1 MTIFRMLRFCIAVFF
16 AVVACVLADLL
27 RRCVIVDA
35 WSIAPY
41 VVVVLVL
48 SLYATRMA
56 WRAAR
61 RSRLPTDFVRPK
73 QPQSPD
79 FPDTPKRGIR

>member
-1 MTIFRMLRFCIAVFF
+1 MKLFRILCFGAAVFF
-16 AVVACVLADLL
+16 AIAAYVLADLL

-41 VVVVLVL
+41 AVVLLVL
-48 SLYATRMA
+48 SLYATRKA

-61 RSRLPTDFVRPK
+61 RPHLPADFVRPK
-73 QPQSPD
+73 TRSSPD
-79 FPDTPKRGIR
+79 FPDQPKRGTR